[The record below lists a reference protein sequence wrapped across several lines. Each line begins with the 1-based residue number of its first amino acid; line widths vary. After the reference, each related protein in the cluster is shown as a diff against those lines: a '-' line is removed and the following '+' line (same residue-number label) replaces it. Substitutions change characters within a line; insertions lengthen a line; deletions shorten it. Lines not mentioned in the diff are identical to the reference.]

1 VLIQAAADLV
11 PAKAELAGIVA
22 EAAAKHGGIMRK
34 NLKSRILSV
43 PGTRRA
49 AMTNASDAT
58 SGAVGLGA

>member
-1 VLIQAAADLV
+1 M